1 MHLSDHFSK
10 IYHLVSDCLL
20 CSPVIGLDLESHSH
34 SREKVQFFK
43 TRSIIIFLAL
53 TWRDEIEIIIRPFSY
68 FKKRMRLQIVILVFR
83 DEIETSRS
91 RSKIISHGPA
101 RKNEAYSRRKFSLN
115 SAWYWDLLKESEQVV
130 WLHWWKRSVVI
141 LNLINLLNSLL

>member
-1 MHLSDHFSK
+1 MHRSIFFLSK
-10 IYHLVSDCLL
+10 IISFCFQLPAV
-20 CSPVIGLDLESHSH
+20 DLKSHSH

-53 TWRDEIEIIIRPFSY
+53 TWRDEIEIIIRPSY
-68 FKKRMRLQIVILVFR
+68 FKKRMRLQIVILVFW

-101 RKNEAYSRRKFSLN
+101 RKNEAYSRREFSLN

-130 WLHWWKRSVVI
+130 WLHWWNRSVVI
-141 LNLINLLNSLL
+141 LNLKNLLNSLL